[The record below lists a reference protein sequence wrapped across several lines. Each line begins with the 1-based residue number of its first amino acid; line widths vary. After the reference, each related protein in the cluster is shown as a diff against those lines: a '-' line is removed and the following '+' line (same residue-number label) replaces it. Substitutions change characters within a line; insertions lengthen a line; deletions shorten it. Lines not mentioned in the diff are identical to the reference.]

1 LKTSEREF
9 LVIRGLLL
17 NSHKNA
23 IHELHETHEIHEMSC
38 VSDTSRVRLF
48 AVGDAAAIFSR
59 TFMLIA
65 RLCCTQ
71 KTITIDLLTVEE
83 ACGIEG
89 GLSNAA
95 RPRG

>member
-1 LKTSEREF
+1 
-9 LVIRGLLL
+9 L

-48 AVGDAAAIFSR
+48 AVGDAAAIFRR

-65 RLCCTQ
+65 RL
-71 KTITIDLLTVEE
+71 
-83 ACGIEG
+83 
-89 GLSNAA
+89 AA
-95 RPRG
+95 LKKQSRLICWQLKRHVGSKGAYPMRPGHAV